1 MLFLSILSFRRI
13 GNRSRTFKV
22 RGFGWKEVS
31 KGVARGAFPSRQF
44 RTSHVERKGEG
55 EGKKFFSHRAFPEDA
70 VKCFNTFE
78 CLSKDGENDTEFSL
92 PGFSSRVPDLKT
104 PYSEPEWQD
113 PEFLR
118 KVRGLE
124 GMLRVRKRLEGEG
137 GSDGGQLSGQSSVPG
152 TTSWSAGEN
161 DSGGEVFARRCGGDG
176 VLAVARSAPGCDVAG
191 ALGVPHVHS
200 RRADT
205 AHASAGESE
214 GIIRLLD
221 VSESAFPPLLNSSH
235 AHNSCHRLST
245 SACARAFCFA
255 GACAGAAARVCPV
268 SSSSAISAVVH
279 AHATTLHNAQNSW
292 SDTGRVQ
299 GPTERRC
306 TKGGVSG
313 PAEDLRPVS
322 EVEAGV
328 NFRPAGGVREQVV
341 GHFPGGNQA
350 QEPGQVR
357 GSVVTS
363 LHPEVPDSLFVS
375 PGRGLDIR
383 QSMGWT
389 KVCSTTRSGIW
400 VLKGNA
406 RARMLLENLDHL
418 RVRWISRGTYETAWV
433 TPGHDCLCSYQYG
446 HGAAVRPQ
454 TNDAIWRGV
463 IGLWGRVASLLSP
476 WCGRRELPTGV
487 NLNR

>member
-1 MLFLSILSFRRI
+1 MLFLSVLSFRRN

-31 KGVARGAFPSRQF
+31 KGFARGAFPSRHF
-44 RTSHVERKGEG
+44 STSQVERKGKG

-70 VKCFNTFE
+70 VKCFNTFQ

-92 PGFSSRVPDLKT
+92 PGFSSRVPVLKT
-104 PYSEPEWQD
+104 PFSEPEWQD

-137 GSDGGQLSGQSSVPG
+137 GSDGEQLSGHSSVPG
-152 TTSWSAGEN
+152 TTSRYAGEDDSGGEMSASSLVPLRGSAGEN
-161 DSGGEVFARRCGGDG
+161 DSGGKVSARRSGGDG
-176 VLAVARSAPGCDVAG
+176 VLAVARSAPGYDVSGSAGENDSGGKVSARRGGGDRVLAVACSAPGCDGAG
-191 ALGVPHVHS
+191 ALGVPRVHS

-214 GIIRLLD
+214 RIIRLLD
-221 VSESAFPPLLNSSH
+221 VSESAFPPLPNSSH

-245 SACARAFCFA
+245 SACARASWSA
-255 GACAGAAARVCPV
+255 AACAGAAARVCPV
-268 SSSSAISAVVH
+268 SSSSAESAVVH

-292 SDTGRVQ
+292 SDTGRVNC
-299 GPTERRC
+299 PTGRRC

-328 NFRPAGGVREQVV
+328 NFRPAGGVR
-341 GHFPGGNQA
+341 
-350 QEPGQVR
+350 GQVA
-357 GSVVTS
+357 GSLPRRQPGTGTRRIREGVVTPS
-363 LHPEVPDSLFVS
+363 LHPEVPGIQFVS

-389 KVCSTTRSGIW
+389 KVCGTARSGIW
-400 VLKGNA
+400 VLKG
-406 RARMLLENLDHL
+406 
-418 RVRWISRGTYETAWV
+418 
-433 TPGHDCLCSYQYG
+433 
-446 HGAAVRPQ
+446 
-454 TNDAIWRGV
+454 
-463 IGLWGRVASLLSP
+463 
-476 WCGRRELPTGV
+476 
-487 NLNR
+487 